1 MSSSGKSALLEL
13 KRRCDM
19 VMLWSRRFLV
29 VVALTAATWVT
40 ASWAHAQSV
49 DLPDGSKLDLS
60 ISCPV
65 CSMKVAS
72 STQGP
77 AAVVFNDGKVVGFDG
92 TGDFFRYLLD
102 AAKYG
107 FVPGNIKNL
116 YVTEYGTKK
125 FIEAKQAFFV
135 TGSDVIGGMGP
146 EVVAFS
152 KKEDAE
158 KFKADHHG
166 SKVVGYSAVA
176 LDDLKGKKKLLKMKH
191 NDGHS
196 SGAKH

>member
-1 MSSSGKSALLEL
+1 MELE
-13 KRRCDM
+13 RRGDM
-19 VMLWSRRFLV
+19 ILFWSRRFLL
-29 VVALTAATWVT
+29 VVAMTAATWMT

-65 CSMKVAS
+65 CGMKVATS
-72 STQGP
+72 SQGP

-102 AAKYG
+102 PAKYG
-107 FVPGNIKNL
+107 FVSGNIKHL
-116 YVTEYGTKK
+116 YVTEHGTKK
-125 FIEAKQAFFV
+125 FLDAKNAFYV

-158 KFKADHHG
+158 KFKSDHHG
-166 SKVVGYSAVA
+166 GKVVGYSEVT

-191 NDGHS
+191 DEGHS
-196 SGAKH
+196 SGSKH